1 MNYIAFL
8 RGINVG
14 GHKKIKMAD
23 LRNLMENIGFHD
35 VITYIQSG
43 NLIFKSDIPD
53 HRNLEYKISNTIFD
67 YYGFDVSVVVKK
79 RCELLQLIA
88 DNPFKVPEDIRDNKV
103 YFVLLRNEPEQKGVE
118 ALSTIQFDNE
128 HLVIT
133 PTCVYL
139 KCDLGA
145 GKAKCNN
152 NLIARKL
159 KVDATSRNH
168 RTLMKILELS
178 GD

>member
-1 MNYIAFL
+1 MTYIAFL

-23 LRNLMENIGFHD
+23 LRSLMENIGFHD
-35 VITYIQSG
+35 VLTYIQSG

-53 HRNLEYKISNTIFD
+53 HRDVESKISKTILD
-67 YYGFDVSVVVKK
+67 HYGFDVAVVVKK
-79 RCELLQLIA
+79 RFELMQFLGK
-88 DNPFKVPEDIRDNKV
+88 NPFKFPEDIKDNKV
-103 YFVLLRNEPEQKGVE
+103 YFVLLKNEPEQEGVE
-118 ALSTIQFDNE
+118 ALSAMQFDNE

-139 KCDLGA
+139 KCNLGA

-159 KVDATSRNH
+159 KVDTTSRNH

>member
-1 MNYIAFL
+1 MIYIAFL

-14 GHKKIKMAD
+14 GHKKIKMVD

-35 VITYIQSG
+35 VSTYIQSG
-43 NLIFKSDIPD
+43 NLIFKSGIPD
-53 HRNLEYKISNTIFD
+53 HRDLEYKISETILD
-67 YYGFDVSVVVKK
+67 HYGFDVSVVVKK
-79 RCELLQLIA
+79 RCELLRLVA
-88 DNPFKVPEDIRDNKV
+88 DNPFNVPKDIRDNKI
-103 YFVLLRNEPEQKGVE
+103 YFVLLKNKPEQEGVE
-118 ALSTIQFDNE
+118 ALSTMKFDNE
-128 HLVIT
+128 HLAIT

-152 NLIARKL
+152 NLIAHKL

-178 GD
+178 GY